1 MVQSNTISYPLH
13 KVSLMVLVEIMF
25 QYMWPLQRYGG
36 VQCSGFTLPPLS
48 DGHTHVGLPCVHS
61 CTRNKF
67 VAVKVSHYKQCCPT
81 ILTHSS
87 CDSLVCSHM
96 QTVVFVQAT
105 MKWNWEWVFS
115 SQVYCRADSFN
126 HCCLPITHVATDSL
140 IWCVHDLGTG
150 VSSWLSAYS
159 LAVLLKVMCKTSCWK

>member
-1 MVQSNTISYPLH
+1 MLSSWFRVTQFPTHYTKSHWWFLWRSCFSICDH
-13 KVSLMVLVEIMF
+13 CKGM
-25 QYMWPLQRYGG
+25 
-36 VQCSGFTLPPLS
+36 GFTLPPLS
-48 DGHTHVGLPCVHS
+48 DGHTHVGVPCVHS